1 MTRTL
6 FLLVVLVLWGPFSP
20 VAQAQSR
27 LEALISS
34 TEKLLPQ
41 QPKAAEDSASLALRL
56 AESSGQASL
65 QRYAQYLLAYAQ
77 ILAGKEGRGIKTLE
91 QLAPRLEQ
99 NGEWNLLIKT
109 YKALSDGYF
118 KKNDKESYQK
128 VQTKLR
134 AVEQQMLVQ
143 QKEGELAQ
151 LNDVLLTEQ
160 ELRSGLAREAQSNRL
175 LADSVK
181 RQITLKEAELMQQ
194 SLELA
199 QTQAKLATEEASRM
213 ATELELGRTRQRTQ
227 QWIAGSGLLILL
239 LAGFFL
245 VRHQVVIR
253 KKEVKLERER
263 ATRLEQIDHLKDQFL
278 ANTSHELRTPLNG
291 IIGLSEGILDQVQQH
306 LKGKEEL
313 SLARLEQHL
322 QLVVASGKRLT
333 SLVNDLLDYSRIR
346 HADLVLHPKPTD
358 LSSLVRLVLQVSAPL
373 TQGKDIRLLDEMPA
387 NLPAVMADE
396 DRLSQ
401 ILHNLIGNAI
411 KFSESGS
418 IRLLAQTEKNML
430 RITVSDQGIGIPE
443 DKLESIF
450 EAFEQADGSI
460 SRSYAGTGLGLSIT
474 RHLVEQHGGK
484 IWAESKP
491 GKGSQF
497 HFTLPITTEKVAA
510 QETTQLTPYMADPV
524 QASPIPEFEKQPERH
539 PILTNRG
546 SADSIVRIMIVDDEP
561 INHEV
566 LRQHLRTP
574 QIEVHSAMNGM
585 GAIKLIEESGLLF
598 DLILLDVMMPGMSGY
613 EVAQKVRERY
623 LPSELPIIMVTA
635 KNRVSDLVQGLQ
647 MGANDYLAKPFTK
660 DEFMARLSTHLNLHR
675 INNATSRF
683 VPTEFIRT
691 LGHNTITEVRLG
703 DYSSREITV
712 FFSDIRDYTTL
723 AEQMSPADN
732 FGLVKAYSGRMGPI
746 ILEHHGFVNQYLGDG
761 IMALFQRQPED
772 ALLAAI
778 NMQEELRH
786 YNEQR
791 QARGWLPLRVGMGIH
806 TGPLIMGIIGDD
818 QRSDTAVISD
828 TVNTA
833 SRLEG
838 LTRYYGANI
847 LLSESVFQRLSASQ
861 KEQCRS
867 LGLVQVKG
875 RARPMGIYESFAGDP
890 VPMAD
895 AKRKDLAAFGRG
907 IDAFLAGRM
916 EEAAEAFRP
925 LALGGDAGA
934 SRMLT
939 QAMHYRS
946 AGLPSDWKGVEIMQ
960 AK

>member
-1 MTRTL
+1 MIRILLIL
-6 FLLVVLVLWGPFSP
+6 FILVLGWLPEQELF
-20 VAQAQSR
+20 AQSR
-27 LEALISS
+27 IEALILT
-34 TEKLLPQ
+34 TENLLQQ
-41 QPKAAEDSASLALRL
+41 QPKAAEDSAALAIRL
-56 AESSGQASL
+56 AEDAGQPSL
-65 QRYAQYLLAYAQ
+65 QRHAQYLLGYAH
-77 ILAGKEGRGIKTLE
+77 ILSGKETRGIKALE

-99 NGEWNLLIKT
+99 NGEWSLLIKT
-109 YKALSDGYF
+109 YKALSNGYF
-118 KKNDKESYQK
+118 KRNDKENYQK
-128 VQTKLR
+128 VQAKLR
-134 AVEQQMLVQ
+134 AIEQQLLVQ

-151 LNDVLLTEQ
+151 LNGVLLSEQ
-160 ELRSGLAREAQSNRL
+160 ELNSGLAQEAQSSRL

-194 SLELA
+194 SLDLA
-199 QTQAKLATEEASRM
+199 QTQARLAEEEASRM
-213 ATELELGRTRQRTQ
+213 ATELELERTQKRTQ

-239 LAGFFL
+239 LGGFML
-245 VRHQVVIR
+245 VRQQVVIR

-346 HADLVLHPKPTD
+346 HADLILHPKPTD
-358 LSSLVRLVLQVSAPL
+358 LSSLVRLVLQVSGPL

-387 NLPAVMADE
+387 DLPAVMADE

-418 IRLLAQTEKNML
+418 IRLMAQAEKGML
-430 RITVSDQGIGIPE
+430 RVSVSDQGIGIPE

-484 IWAESKP
+484 IWAESRP

-497 HFTLPITTEKVAA
+497 HFTLPITAEKVVA
-510 QETTQLTPYMADPV
+510 QETAHLTPYMADP
-524 QASPIPEFEKQPERH
+524 SPAITGLGFEKQPDRH
-539 PILTNRG
+539 PILANRG
-546 SADSIVRIMIVDDEP
+546 SGDSIVRIMIVDDEP

-574 QIEVHSAMNGM
+574 RIEVHSAMNGL

-613 EVAQKVRERY
+613 EVAKKVRERY

-723 AEQMSPADN
+723 SEQMSPDDN
-732 FGLVKAYSGRMGPI
+732 FGLVRAYSGKMGPI
-746 ILEHHGFVNQYLGDG
+746 ILGHHGFVNQYLGDG

-772 ALLAAI
+772 ALQAAI
-778 NMQEELRH
+778 DMQVELRR
-786 YNEQR
+786 YNDQR

-806 TGPLIMGIIGDD
+806 TGPLIMGIIGDE

-847 LLSESVFQRLSASQ
+847 LVSESVFQRLSDGQ
-861 KEQCRS
+861 KANCRS

-875 RARPMGIYESFAGDP
+875 RAKPMGIYESFAGDP
-890 VPMAD
+890 SPMAD
-895 AKRKDLAAFGRG
+895 NKRKQLAPFTLGME
-907 IDAFLAGRM
+907 AFLAGRM

-925 LALGGDAGA
+925 LALSGDAGA

-946 AGLPSDWKGVEIMQ
+946 AGLPQDWKGVEIMQ
-960 AK
+960 VK